1 MVQEDNVMWKA
12 LKVIFFIALAIAT
25 VISLSLAITNWQM
38 GIVFGTGIAL
48 AYFSTQEHYKMM
60 IEKEN
65 ERLHHEH
72 EERKA
77 QRIFR
82 SGILAKGKQTA
93 RCILEKRNV
102 SGVLSEIVSKK
113 WHPLEK
119 IGVYHFLIEIGVIPK
134 EQQIEKGRVNEY
146 FGFVFPQEAKKV
158 EQNEKV
164 YKGGMTESESRELAR
179 RNTERLH
186 SPESRARVKEYLEMT
201 DKMTTYD
208 PELTKEKMQL
218 ENLYQLWATK
228 YWDHFLDQHLQKFYY
243 HER

>member
-1 MVQEDNVMWKA
+1 MLCGNQREKKTFRSKILGDMVQEDNVLWKA
-12 LKVIFFIALAIAT
+12 LKVIFFIAIAIAT

-102 SGVLSEIVSKK
+102 SGVLLEIVRKK
-113 WHPLEK
+113 WNPLEK
-119 IGVYHFLIEIGVIPK
+119 IGVYYFF
-134 EQQIEKGRVNEY
+134 KGMPFFTY
-146 FGFVFPQEAKKV
+146 
-158 EQNEKV
+158 
-164 YKGGMTESESRELAR
+164 
-179 RNTERLH
+179 
-186 SPESRARVKEYLEMT
+186 YL
-201 DKMTTYD
+201 
-208 PELTKEKMQL
+208 
-218 ENLYQLWATK
+218 
-228 YWDHFLDQHLQKFYY
+228 
-243 HER
+243 R